1 MQFNL
6 DSNIGKYQVTSYEPG
21 KVIINKQIY
30 TRSLIITAEQLMTDW
45 GPQTFS
51 ELTAD
56 HLKSVL
62 NLAPH
67 IVILGTGEK
76 QHFLA
81 QELAL
86 LFLQQGIGIEVMNT
100 DAACRTYNV
109 LMSEG
114 RNVVAGLIL
123 K

>member
-6 DSNIGKYQVTSYEPG
+6 DSESGKYQITSYKPG
-21 KVIINKQIY
+21 QVIINKQIY
-30 TRSLIITAEQLMTDW
+30 TRSIIVTAEQLMSDWPPQSFTD
-45 GPQTFS
+45 
-51 ELTAD
+51 LTVE
-56 HLKSVL
+56 HLRVLL
-62 NLAPH
+62 NLAPQ
-67 IVILGTGEK
+67 IVILGTGEN
-76 QHFLA
+76 QYFLA
-81 QELAL
+81 QELIL

-114 RNVVAGLIL
+114 RNVIAALLL

>member
-6 DSNIGKYQVTSYEPG
+6 DDNFGKYQINSYQPG
-21 KVIINKQIY
+21 QVVVNKQIY
-30 TRSLIITAEQLMTDW
+30 THSIIITPEQLITDW
-45 GPQTFS
+45 SPQIITEITLDDLKIIL
-51 ELTAD
+51 EL
-56 HLKSVL
+56 S
-62 NLAPH
+62 PQ
-67 IVILGTGEK
+67 IVIIGTGEQ
-76 QHFLA
+76 QHFLDVT
-81 QELAL
+81 LSL
-86 LFLQQGIGIEVMNT
+86 LFLERGIGIEVMNT